1 MVMDRDSLLLF
12 VFLLSISICDAQKD
26 ESAIETEQI
35 LIVKSFTPSLS
46 DAFKI
51 KSDPSISDS
60 ISNAKFELVYELK
73 KIPVI
78 STFEPNKAT
87 PLKLKQRILYDPFN
101 TFFSGAFGNKNQL
114 FFNISSLIE
123 IDRSQ
128 RFGFNFYKD
137 GFGNDLDNTFL
148 RSNQNYN
155 EIGFNHNLR
164 SNQYNVNTQF
174 KFSKSLNNYFGLN
187 ENVWDQSS
195 LSSINPQIRR
205 NRFKVRSNWN
215 WYDYFLHNFILQ
227 ANLST
232 DNFDSIEKQ
241 IGLSADFGSE
251 LARGNLNGKIKI
263 QGLNTRFAS
272 SYFEKIKEEY
282 SQAQGSLSLF
292 WQNTSKDL
300 RIKIGAGIA
309 YFVGVDQISNDLIY
323 YPEIEILYQK
333 EENKL
338 TPYITA
344 IGGAKL
350 NSYSSLSV
358 LNPYLAPTTPLIP
371 TFNKYN
377 VKLGA
382 LSRLAS
388 VLNFDFGLTFDEV
401 ENFSYYQRLPFDN
414 ENELESYRLSNAF
427 ESRYLDL
434 SFYGFNASIVIN
446 MIKDNFIRFETS
458 YRFFNTHQE
467 EILWNIPSLK
477 MNWESQIR
485 WNDRLAFSF
494 NGSMWGDRSAALRI
508 IFLEQDLTND
518 LLINE
523 ETLPIFI
530 RSSAH
535 ITYKMSEQFDIFFKG
550 KFNSKGIHGRWAY
563 YPEPPLLI
571 LGGITYKF
579 DFQY

>member
-1 MVMDRDSLLLF
+1 MGKKRLILF
-12 VFLLSISICDAQKD
+12 LSLLSISISYDQKKENYID
-26 ESAIETEQI
+26 TESIV
-35 LIVKSFTPSLS
+35 IVKSFTPSLS

-51 KSDPSISDS
+51 KSNPFISDS
-60 ISNAKFELVYELK
+60 ISNTKFELVYNLK

-87 PLKLKQRILYDPFN
+87 PLKLKQKILYNPFN

-114 FFNISSLIE
+114 FFNISSLVE

-128 RFGFNFYKD
+128 RFGLNFYKD
-137 GFGNDLDNTFL
+137 GFGNDIDNTML

-187 ENVWDQSS
+187 ENVWDQSF
-195 LSSINPQIRR
+195 LNSIDPQIRR
-205 NRFKVRSNWN
+205 NNFKVRSNWN
-215 WYDYFLHNFILQ
+215 WYDYFFNDFVLQ

-232 DNFDSIEKQ
+232 DNFGSIEKQ
-241 IGLSADFGSE
+241 IGLSANFGSE
-251 LARGNLNGKIKI
+251 LARGNIKGKIKI
-263 QGLNTRFAS
+263 QGLNSRFVS
-272 SYFEKIKEEY
+272 SYFEKIQEEY
-282 SQAQGSLSLF
+282 SQSMSSLSMF

-300 RIKIGAGIA
+300 RIKIGAGVT
-309 YFVGVDQISNDLIY
+309 YFLGIDQISNDLIY

-333 EENKL
+333 KEDK
-338 TPYITA
+338 ITSYLNA
-344 IGGAKL
+344 LGGAKL
-350 NSYSSLSV
+350 NSYSSLTDV
-358 LNPYLAPTTPLIP
+358 NPYMAPTAHLVP

-377 VKLGA
+377 IQLGIR
-382 LSRLAS
+382 SRLAS
-388 VLNFDFGLTFDEV
+388 VLNFDFGLIFDEV
-401 ENFSYYQRLPFDN
+401 ENYNFYQRLPFDN

-434 SFYGFNASIVIN
+434 SFYGFNASIIIN
-446 MIKDNFIRFETS
+446 MIKDNFIRFEAS
-458 YRFFNTHQE
+458 YRFFDTQQE
-467 EILWNIPSLK
+467 EILWNIPSLQA
-477 MNWESQIR
+477 NWESQIK
-485 WNDRLAFSF
+485 WNDHLAFSF
-494 NGSMWGDRSAALRI
+494 KGSMWGDRSAAVRP
-508 IFLEQDLTND
+508 IFLDQELSSD

-523 ETLPIFI
+523 EILPIFI

-535 ITYKMSEQFDIFFKG
+535 ITYKLTKQFDLFFKG
-550 KFNSKGIHGRWAY
+550 RFNSKGIHGRWSY
-563 YPEPPLLI
+563 YPEPPFLI

>member
-1 MVMDRDSLLLF
+1 MHRKRLILF
-12 VFLLSISICDAQKD
+12 FFLFSISSSYAQKK
-26 ESAIETEQI
+26 ESSIETERI
-35 LIVKSFTPSLS
+35 IIVKSFTPSLS

-60 ISNAKFELVYELK
+60 ISNAKFELVYDLK

-87 PLKLKQRILYDPFN
+87 PLKLKQKILYNPFN

-128 RFGFNFYKD
+128 RIGFNFYKD
-137 GFGNDLDNTFL
+137 GFGNDLDNTVL

-187 ENVWDQSS
+187 ENVSDQSF
-195 LSSINPQIRR
+195 INLIDPQIRR
-205 NRFKVRSNWN
+205 NNLKVRSNWN
-215 WYDYFLHNFILQ
+215 WYDYFLNNFILQ

-241 IGLSADFGSE
+241 IGLSANFGSE
-251 LARGNLNGKIKI
+251 LARGNFKGKIKI
-263 QGLNTRFAS
+263 QGLNTRFVS
-272 SYFEKIKEEY
+272 SYFQKIQEEY
-282 SQAQGSLSLF
+282 SQAQGSLSVF
-292 WQNTSKDL
+292 WQNTSNDF
-300 RIKIGAGIA
+300 RFKIGAGVS
-309 YFVGVDQISNDLIY
+309 YFLGIDQISNDLIY

-333 EENKL
+333 KGNKL
-338 TPYITA
+338 TPYLKA
-344 IGGAKL
+344 FGGANL
-350 NSYSSLSV
+350 NSYRSLSDV
-358 LNPYLAPTTPLIP
+358 NPYLAPTTSLIP

-377 VKLGA
+377 IQLGTR
-382 LSRLAS
+382 SRLDS
-388 VLNFDFGLTFDEV
+388 VLNFDLGLIFDEI
-401 ENFSYYQRLPFDN
+401 ENFNYYQRLPFDN

-427 ESRYLDL
+427 ESKYLDL
-434 SFYGFNASIVIN
+434 SFYGFNASIIIN

-458 YRFFNTHQE
+458 YRFFNTQDE
-467 EILWNIPSLK
+467 EVLWNIPSLQA
-477 MNWESQIR
+477 NWESQIK

-494 NGSMWGDRSAALRI
+494 KGSIWGDRSASLRP
-508 IFLEQDLTND
+508 IFLEQDLSND
-518 LLINE
+518 LVINE
-523 ETLPIFI
+523 EILPIFI

-535 ITYKMSEQFDIFFKG
+535 ITYKLTKQFDIFFKG
-550 KFNSKGIHGRWAY
+550 RFNSKGIHGRWSY

>member
-1 MVMDRDSLLLF
+1 MHRKRLILF
-12 VFLLSISICDAQKD
+12 FFLFSISSSYAQKK
-26 ESAIETEQI
+26 ESSIETERI
-35 LIVKSFTPSLS
+35 IIVKSFTPSLS

-60 ISNAKFELVYELK
+60 ISNAKFELLYDLK

-87 PLKLKQRILYDPFN
+87 PLKLKQKILYNPFN

-114 FFNISSLIE
+114 FFNISSLVE

-128 RFGFNFYKD
+128 RFGLNFYKD
-137 GFGNDLDNTFL
+137 GFGNDIDNTML

-187 ENVWDQSS
+187 ENVSDQSF
-195 LSSINPQIRR
+195 INLIDPQIRR
-205 NRFKVRSNWN
+205 NNLKVRSNWN
-215 WYDYFLHNFILQ
+215 WYDYFLNNFILQ

-241 IGLSADFGSE
+241 IGLSANFGSE
-251 LARGNLNGKIKI
+251 LARGNFKGKIKI
-263 QGLNTRFAS
+263 QGLNTRFVS
-272 SYFEKIKEEY
+272 SYFQKIQEEY
-282 SQAQGSLSLF
+282 SQAQGSLSVF
-292 WQNTSKDL
+292 WQNTSNDF
-300 RIKIGAGIA
+300 RFKIGAGVS
-309 YFVGVDQISNDLIY
+309 YFLGIDQISNDLIY

-333 EENKL
+333 KENKL
-338 TPYITA
+338 TPYLKAT
-344 IGGAKL
+344 GGANL
-350 NSYSSLSV
+350 NSYRSLSDV
-358 LNPYLAPTTPLIP
+358 NPYLAPTTTLIP

-377 VKLGA
+377 IQLGMR
-382 LSRLAS
+382 SRLAS
-388 VLNFDFGLTFDEV
+388 VLNFDLGLIFDEI
-401 ENFSYYQRLPFDN
+401 ENFNYYQRLPFDN

-427 ESRYLDL
+427 ESKYLDL
-434 SFYGFNASIVIN
+434 SFYGFNASIIIN

-458 YRFFNTHQE
+458 YRFFNTQQE
-467 EILWNIPSLK
+467 EVLWNIPSLQA
-477 MNWESQIR
+477 NWESQIK

-494 NGSMWGDRSAALRI
+494 KGSMWGDRSASLRP
-508 IFLEQDLTND
+508 IFLEQDLSND
-518 LLINE
+518 LIINE
-523 ETLPIFI
+523 EILPIFI

-535 ITYKMSEQFDIFFKG
+535 ITYKLTKQFDIFFKG
-550 KFNSKGIHGRWAY
+550 RFNSKGIHGRWSY

>member
-1 MVMDRDSLLLF
+1 MHRKRLILF
-12 VFLLSISICDAQKD
+12 FFLFSISSSYAQKK
-26 ESAIETEQI
+26 ESSIETERI
-35 LIVKSFTPSLS
+35 IIVKSFTPSLS

-60 ISNAKFELVYELK
+60 ISNAKFELVYDLK

-87 PLKLKQRILYDPFN
+87 PLKLKQKILYNPFN

-114 FFNISSLIE
+114 FFNISSLVE

-128 RFGFNFYKD
+128 RIGFNFYKD
-137 GFGNDLDNTFL
+137 GFGNDLDNTVL

-187 ENVWDQSS
+187 ENISDQSF
-195 LSSINPQIRR
+195 INLIDPQIRR
-205 NRFKVRSNWN
+205 NNLKVRSNWN
-215 WYDYFLHNFILQ
+215 WYDYFLNNFILQ

-241 IGLSADFGSE
+241 IGLSANFGSE
-251 LARGNLNGKIKI
+251 LARGNFKGKIKI
-263 QGLNTRFAS
+263 QGLNTRFVS
-272 SYFEKIKEEY
+272 SYFQKIQEEY
-282 SQAQGSLSLF
+282 SQAQGSLSVF
-292 WQNTSKDL
+292 WQNTSNDF
-300 RIKIGAGIA
+300 RFKIGAGVS
-309 YFVGVDQISNDLIY
+309 YFLGIDQISNDLIY

-333 EENKL
+333 KENKL
-338 TPYITA
+338 TPYLKA
-344 IGGAKL
+344 IGGANL
-350 NSYSSLSV
+350 NSYRSLSDV
-358 LNPYLAPTTPLIP
+358 NPYLAPTTTLIP

-377 VKLGA
+377 IQLGTR
-382 LSRLAS
+382 SRLAS
-388 VLNFDFGLTFDEV
+388 VLNFDFGLIFDEV
-401 ENFSYYQRLPFDN
+401 ENFNYYQRLPFDN

-427 ESRYLDL
+427 ESKYLDL
-434 SFYGFNASIVIN
+434 SFYGFNASIIIN

-458 YRFFNTHQE
+458 YRFFNTQQE
-467 EILWNIPSLK
+467 EVLWNIPSLQA
-477 MNWESQIR
+477 NWESQIK

-494 NGSMWGDRSAALRI
+494 KGSMWGDRSASLRP
-508 IFLEQDLTND
+508 IFLEQDLSND
-518 LLINE
+518 LIINE
-523 ETLPIFI
+523 EILPIFI

-535 ITYKMSEQFDIFFKG
+535 ITYKLTKQFDIFFKG
-550 KFNSKGIHGRWAY
+550 RFNSKGIHGRWSY

>member
-1 MVMDRDSLLLF
+1 MHRKRLILF
-12 VFLLSISICDAQKD
+12 FFLFSISSSYAQKK
-26 ESAIETEQI
+26 ESSIETERI
-35 LIVKSFTPSLS
+35 IIVKSFTPSLS

-60 ISNAKFELVYELK
+60 ISNAKFELVYDLK

-87 PLKLKQRILYDPFN
+87 PLKLKQKILYNPFN

-114 FFNISSLIE
+114 FFNISSLVE

-128 RFGFNFYKD
+128 RIGFNFYKD
-137 GFGNDLDNTFL
+137 GFGNDLDNTVL

-187 ENVWDQSS
+187 ENVSDQSF
-195 LSSINPQIRR
+195 INLIDPQIKR
-205 NRFKVRSNWN
+205 NNFKVRSNWN
-215 WYDYFLHNFILQ
+215 WYDYFLNNFILQ

-241 IGLSADFGSE
+241 IGLSANFGSE
-251 LARGNLNGKIKI
+251 LARGNFKGKIKI
-263 QGLNTRFAS
+263 QGLNTRFVS
-272 SYFEKIKEEY
+272 SYFQKIQEEY
-282 SQAQGSLSLF
+282 SQAQGSLSVF
-292 WQNTSKDL
+292 WQNTSNDF
-300 RIKIGAGIA
+300 RFKIGAGVS
-309 YFVGVDQISNDLIY
+309 YFLGIDQISNDLIY

-333 EENKL
+333 KENKL
-338 TPYITA
+338 TPYLKAT
-344 IGGAKL
+344 GGANL
-350 NSYSSLSV
+350 NSYRSLSDV
-358 LNPYLAPTTPLIP
+358 NPYLAPTTTLIP

-377 VKLGA
+377 IQLGMR
-382 LSRLAS
+382 SRLAS
-388 VLNFDFGLTFDEV
+388 VLNFDLGLIFDEI
-401 ENFSYYQRLPFDN
+401 ENFNYYQRLPFDN

-427 ESRYLDL
+427 ESKYLDL
-434 SFYGFNASIVIN
+434 SFYGFNASIIIN

-458 YRFFNTHQE
+458 YRFFNTKDE
-467 EILWNIPSLK
+467 EVLWNIPSLQA
-477 MNWESQIR
+477 NWESQIK

-494 NGSMWGDRSAALRI
+494 KGSLWGDRSASLRP
-508 IFLEQDLTND
+508 IFLEQDLSDD
-518 LLINE
+518 LIINE
-523 ETLPIFI
+523 EILPIFI
-530 RSSAH
+530 RTSAH
-535 ITYKMSEQFDIFFKG
+535 ITYKITEQFDLFFKG
-550 KFNSKGIHGRWAY
+550 RLNSNGIHGRWSY
-563 YPEPPLLI
+563 FPEPPLLI

>member
-1 MVMDRDSLLLF
+1 MHRKRLILF
-12 VFLLSISICDAQKD
+12 FFLFSISSSYAQKK
-26 ESAIETEQI
+26 ESSIETERI
-35 LIVKSFTPSLS
+35 IIVKSFTPSLS

-60 ISNAKFELVYELK
+60 ISNAKFELVYDLK

-87 PLKLKQRILYDPFN
+87 PLKLKQKILYNPFN

-114 FFNISSLIE
+114 FFNISSLVE

-128 RFGFNFYKD
+128 RIGFNFYKD
-137 GFGNDLDNTFL
+137 GFGNDLDNTVL

-174 KFSKSLNNYFGLN
+174 KFSKTLNNYFGLN
-187 ENVWDQSS
+187 ENVSDQSF
-195 LSSINPQIRR
+195 INLIDPQIRR
-205 NRFKVRSNWN
+205 NNLKVRSNWN
-215 WYDYFLHNFILQ
+215 WYDNFLNNFILQ

-241 IGLSADFGSE
+241 IGLSANFGSE
-251 LARGNLNGKIKI
+251 LARGNFKGKIKI
-263 QGLNTRFAS
+263 QGLNTRFVS
-272 SYFEKIKEEY
+272 SYFQKIQEEY
-282 SQAQGSLSLF
+282 SQAQGSLSVF
-292 WQNTSKDL
+292 WQNTSNDF
-300 RIKIGAGIA
+300 RFKIGAGVSYLLGI
-309 YFVGVDQISNDLIY
+309 DQISNDLIY

-333 EENKL
+333 KENKL
-338 TPYITA
+338 TPYLKA
-344 IGGAKL
+344 FGGANL
-350 NSYSSLSV
+350 NSYRSLSDV
-358 LNPYLAPTTPLIP
+358 NPYLAPTTTLIP

-377 VKLGA
+377 IQLGTR
-382 LSRLAS
+382 SRLAS
-388 VLNFDFGLTFDEV
+388 VLNFDFGLIFDEV
-401 ENFSYYQRLPFDN
+401 ENFNYYQRLPFDN

-427 ESRYLDL
+427 ESKYLDL
-434 SFYGFNASIVIN
+434 SFYGFNASIIIN

-458 YRFFNTHQE
+458 YRFFNTQDE
-467 EILWNIPSLK
+467 EVLWNIPSLQA
-477 MNWESQIR
+477 NWESQIK

-494 NGSMWGDRSAALRI
+494 KGSMWGDRSASLRP
-508 IFLEQDLTND
+508 IFLEQDLSND
-518 LLINE
+518 LIINE
-523 ETLPIFI
+523 EILPIFI

-535 ITYKMSEQFDIFFKG
+535 ITYKLTKQFDIFFKG
-550 KFNSKGIHGRWAY
+550 RFNSKGIHGRWSY

>member
-1 MVMDRDSLLLF
+1 MHRKRLILF
-12 VFLLSISICDAQKD
+12 FFLFSISSSYAQKKKN
-26 ESAIETEQI
+26 SIETERI
-35 LIVKSFTPSLS
+35 IIVKSFTPSLS

-60 ISNAKFELVYELK
+60 ISNAKFELVYDLK

-87 PLKLKQRILYDPFN
+87 PLKLKQKILYNPFN

-114 FFNISSLIE
+114 FFNISSLVE

-128 RFGFNFYKD
+128 RIGFNFYKD
-137 GFGNDLDNTFL
+137 GFGNDLDNTVL

-187 ENVWDQSS
+187 ENVSDQSF
-195 LSSINPQIRR
+195 INLIDPQIRR
-205 NRFKVRSNWN
+205 NNLKVRSNWN
-215 WYDYFLHNFILQ
+215 WYDYFLNNFILQ

-241 IGLSADFGSE
+241 IGLSANFGSE
-251 LARGNLNGKIKI
+251 LARGNFKGKIKI
-263 QGLNTRFAS
+263 QGLNTRFVS
-272 SYFEKIKEEY
+272 SYFQKIQEEY
-282 SQAQGSLSLF
+282 SQAQGSLSVF
-292 WQNTSKDL
+292 WQNTSNDF
-300 RIKIGAGIA
+300 RFKIGAGVS
-309 YFVGVDQISNDLIY
+309 YFLGIDQISNDLIY

-333 EENKL
+333 KENKL
-338 TPYITA
+338 TPYLKA
-344 IGGAKL
+344 FGGANL
-350 NSYSSLSV
+350 NSYRSLSDV
-358 LNPYLAPTTPLIP
+358 NPYLAPTTTLIP

-377 VKLGA
+377 IQLGMR
-382 LSRLAS
+382 SRLAS
-388 VLNFDFGLTFDEV
+388 VLNFDFGLIFDEI
-401 ENFSYYQRLPFDN
+401 ENFNYYQRLPFDN

-427 ESRYLDL
+427 ESKYLDL
-434 SFYGFNASIVIN
+434 SFYGFNASIIIN

-458 YRFFNTHQE
+458 YRFFNTQDE
-467 EILWNIPSLK
+467 EVLWNIPSLQA
-477 MNWESQIR
+477 NWESQIK

-494 NGSMWGDRSAALRI
+494 KGSMWGDRSASLRP
-508 IFLEQDLTND
+508 IFLEQDLSND
-518 LLINE
+518 LIINE
-523 ETLPIFI
+523 EILPIFI

-535 ITYKMSEQFDIFFKG
+535 ITYKLTEQFDIFFKG
-550 KFNSKGIHGRWAY
+550 RFNSKGIHGRWSY

>member
-1 MVMDRDSLLLF
+1 MHRKRLILF
-12 VFLLSISICDAQKD
+12 FFLFSISSSYAQKK
-26 ESAIETEQI
+26 ESSIVTERI
-35 LIVKSFTPSLS
+35 IIVKSFTPSLS

-60 ISNAKFELVYELK
+60 ISNAKFELVYDLK

-87 PLKLKQRILYDPFN
+87 PLKLKQKILYNPFN

-114 FFNISSLIE
+114 FFNISSLVE

-128 RFGFNFYKD
+128 RIGFNFYKD
-137 GFGNDLDNTFL
+137 GFGNDLDNTVL

-187 ENVWDQSS
+187 ENISDQSF
-195 LSSINPQIRR
+195 INLIDPQIRR
-205 NRFKVRSNWN
+205 NNLKVRSNWN
-215 WYDYFLHNFILQ
+215 WYDYFLNNFILQ

-241 IGLSADFGSE
+241 IGLSANFGSE
-251 LARGNLNGKIKI
+251 LARGNFKGKIKI
-263 QGLNTRFAS
+263 QGLNTRFVS
-272 SYFEKIKEEY
+272 SYFQKIQEEY
-282 SQAQGSLSLF
+282 SQAQGSLSVF
-292 WQNTSKDL
+292 WQNTSNDF
-300 RIKIGAGIA
+300 RFKIGAGVS
-309 YFVGVDQISNDLIY
+309 YFLGIDQISNDLIY

-333 EENKL
+333 NENKL
-338 TPYITA
+338 TPYLKA
-344 IGGAKL
+344 FGGANL
-350 NSYSSLSV
+350 NSYRSLSDV
-358 LNPYLAPTTPLIP
+358 NPYLAPTTTLIP

-377 VKLGA
+377 IQLGMR
-382 LSRLAS
+382 SRLAS
-388 VLNFDFGLTFDEV
+388 VLNFDLGLIFDEI
-401 ENFSYYQRLPFDN
+401 ENFNYYQRLPFDN

-427 ESRYLDL
+427 ESKYLDL
-434 SFYGFNASIVIN
+434 SFYGFNASIIIN

-458 YRFFNTHQE
+458 YRFFNTQDE
-467 EILWNIPSLK
+467 EVLWNIPSLQA
-477 MNWESQIR
+477 NWESQIK

-494 NGSMWGDRSAALRI
+494 KGSMWGDRSASLRP
-508 IFLEQDLTND
+508 IFLEQDLSND
-518 LLINE
+518 LIINE
-523 ETLPIFI
+523 EILPIFI

-535 ITYKMSEQFDIFFKG
+535 ITYKLTKQFDIFFKG
-550 KFNSKGIHGRWAY
+550 RFNSKGIHGRWSY

>member
-1 MVMDRDSLLLF
+1 MHRKRLILF
-12 VFLLSISICDAQKD
+12 FFLFSISSSYAQKK
-26 ESAIETEQI
+26 ESSIDTERI
-35 LIVKSFTPSLS
+35 IIVKSFTPSLS

-60 ISNAKFELVYELK
+60 ISNAKFELLYDLK

-87 PLKLKQRILYDPFN
+87 PLKLKQKILYNPFN

-114 FFNISSLIE
+114 FFNISSLVE

-128 RFGFNFYKD
+128 RIGFNFYKD
-137 GFGNDLDNTFL
+137 GFGNDLDNTVL

-187 ENVWDQSS
+187 ENISDQSF
-195 LSSINPQIRR
+195 INLIDPQIRR
-205 NRFKVRSNWN
+205 NNLKVRSNWN
-215 WYDYFLHNFILQ
+215 WYDYFLNNFILQ

-232 DNFDSIEKQ
+232 DNFDTIEKQ
-241 IGLSADFGSE
+241 IGLSANFGSE
-251 LARGNLNGKIKI
+251 LARGNFKGKIKI
-263 QGLNTRFAS
+263 QGLNTRFVS
-272 SYFEKIKEEY
+272 SYFQKIQEEY
-282 SQAQGSLSLF
+282 SQAQGSLSVF
-292 WQNTSKDL
+292 WQNTSNDF
-300 RIKIGAGIA
+300 RFKIGAGVS
-309 YFVGVDQISNDLIY
+309 YFLGIDQISNDLIY

-333 EENKL
+333 KENKL
-338 TPYITA
+338 TPYLKA
-344 IGGAKL
+344 IGGANL
-350 NSYSSLSV
+350 NSYRSLSDV
-358 LNPYLAPTTPLIP
+358 NPYLAPTTTLIP

-377 VKLGA
+377 IQLGTR
-382 LSRLAS
+382 SRLAS
-388 VLNFDFGLTFDEV
+388 VLNFDFGLIFDEV

-427 ESRYLDL
+427 ESKYLDL
-434 SFYGFNASIVIN
+434 SFYGFNASIIIN

-458 YRFFNTHQE
+458 YRFFNTQDE
-467 EILWNIPSLK
+467 EVLWNIPSLQA
-477 MNWESQIR
+477 NWESQIK

-494 NGSMWGDRSAALRI
+494 KGSMWGDRSASLRP
-508 IFLEQDLTND
+508 IFLEQDLSND
-518 LLINE
+518 LIINE
-523 ETLPIFI
+523 EILPIFI
-530 RSSAH
+530 RTSAH
-535 ITYKMSEQFDIFFKG
+535 ITYKITEQFDLFFKG
-550 KFNSKGIHGRWAY
+550 RFNSNGIHGRWSY
-563 YPEPPLLI
+563 FPEPPLLI

>member
-1 MVMDRDSLLLF
+1 MDRNRLILF
-12 VFLLSISICDAQKD
+12 LFLLSTSISDAQKN
-26 ESAIETEQI
+26 ENSIETENVI
-35 LIVKSFTPSLS
+35 IVKSYTPSLL

-60 ISNAKFELVYELK
+60 ISNEKFELVYDLK

-87 PLKLKQRILYDPFN
+87 PLKLKQKILYDPFN

-114 FFNISSLIE
+114 FFNISSLVE

-128 RFGFNFYKD
+128 RIGFNFYKD
-137 GFGNDLDNTFL
+137 GFGNDLDNTVL

-187 ENVWDQSS
+187 ENVSDQSF
-195 LSSINPQIRR
+195 INLIDPQIRR
-205 NRFKVRSNWN
+205 NNFKVRSNWN
-215 WYDYFLHNFILQ
+215 WYDYFLNNFILQ

-241 IGLSADFGSE
+241 IGLSANFGSE
-251 LARGNLNGKIKI
+251 LARGNFKGKIKI
-263 QGLNTRFAS
+263 QGLSTRFVS
-272 SYFEKIKEEY
+272 SYFQKIQEEY
-282 SQAQGSLSLF
+282 SQAQGSLSVF
-292 WQNTSKDL
+292 WQNTSNDF
-300 RIKIGAGIA
+300 RFKIGAGVS
-309 YFVGVDQISNDLIY
+309 YFLGIDQISNDLIY

-333 EENKL
+333 KENKL
-338 TPYITA
+338 TPYLKAT
-344 IGGAKL
+344 GGANL
-350 NSYSSLSV
+350 NSYRSLSDV
-358 LNPYLAPTTPLIP
+358 NPYLAPTTTLIP

-377 VKLGA
+377 IQLGMR
-382 LSRLAS
+382 SRLAS
-388 VLNFDFGLTFDEV
+388 VLNFDLGLIFDEI
-401 ENFSYYQRLPFDN
+401 ENFNYYQRLPFDN

-427 ESRYLDL
+427 ESKYLDL
-434 SFYGFNASIVIN
+434 SFYGFNASIIIN

-458 YRFFNTHQE
+458 YRFFNTQDE
-467 EILWNIPSLK
+467 EVLWNIPSLQA
-477 MNWESQIR
+477 NWESQIK

-494 NGSMWGDRSAALRI
+494 KGSLWGDRSASLRP
-508 IFLEQDLTND
+508 IFLEQDLSND
-518 LLINE
+518 LIINE
-523 ETLPIFI
+523 EILPIFI
-530 RSSAH
+530 RTSAH
-535 ITYKMSEQFDIFFKG
+535 ITYKITEQFDLFFKG
-550 KFNSKGIHGRWAY
+550 RLNSNGIHGRWSY
-563 YPEPPLLI
+563 FPEPPLLI